1 MESSSEQL
9 RKRVEAVLDMALTTV
24 SSLSELYKS
33 DAPAVDFVEETDRVA
48 EKEKASITIIE
59 EASEFPVLEEPAA
72 EEKEEDEK
80 PIEENAG
87 GRKEEAPT
95 VTEEA
100 NEKKIESVP
109 KTSPNVS
116 EGNEDSGG
124 DGEGGDDEGDA
135 SEEDDGVLQVHD

>member
-33 DAPAVDFVEETDRVA
+33 DAPAVDFAEEPNHVA
-48 EKEKASITIIE
+48 EKEKASITVIE
-59 EASEFPVLEEPAA
+59 QASESPVLEEPAA
-72 EEKEEDEK
+72 EENEEDEK
-80 PIEENAG
+80 PIEENAEE
-87 GRKEEAPT
+87 RKEETPT
-95 VTEEA
+95 VTGEA
-100 NEKKIESVP
+100 NEKKGEPMP
-109 KTSPNVS
+109 KTGPNVS

-124 DGEGGDDEGDA
+124 EGEGDDGEGDA